1 MSRKKKHVNDR
12 RRRREALRARH
23 VASRENGPWAPARW
37 NFFGKVRSGE
47 AATISINFQGSPVV
61 PVDLSVKDP
70 GEELRDATIVD
81 KWASEGFPVIGE
93 S

>member
-47 AATISINFQGSPVV
+47 AATISIN
-61 PVDLSVKDP
+61 
-70 GEELRDATIVD
+70 
-81 KWASEGFPVIGE
+81 SECFCLFFPFDCGV
-93 S
+93 